1 MNMKKLLLN
10 VSLVIGL
17 LLAFSVSSASASD
30 EDNVRFR
37 ARLNG
42 AVEIPSTVATGASG
56 NFEARVEGNSLI
68 YKLSYSGL
76 EGGNTLAAH
85 IHIGSRRT
93 AGGVMAFL
101 CGNNPVGT
109 PRPPC
114 PNVSGTVEGTIT
126 SGDIIGLTAQQIN
139 AGDFNEFIQ
148 VMRTGIA
155 YVNVHTTASPAGEI
169 RGQVRTDEGRHRGR
183 DDDERDH

>member
-17 LLAFSVSSASASD
+17 LLALSTFSVSANQNEGVS
-30 EDNVRFR
+30 FR
-37 ARLNG
+37 ARLTGND
-42 AVEIPSTVATGASG
+42 EIPLTVSTGASG
-56 NFEARVEGNSLI
+56 NFEARVVDNTLQ
-68 YKLSYSGL
+68 YKLSFTGL

-85 IHIGSRRT
+85 IHIGSFRT

-101 CGNNPVGT
+101 CGG
-109 PRPPC
+109 PRPAC
-114 PNVSGTVEGTIT
+114 PNPSGTVEGVIT
-126 SGDIIGLTAQQIN
+126 ATDIIGITNQQIP
-139 AGDFNEFIQ
+139 AGAFDEFVH

-169 RGQVRTDEGRHRGR
+169 RGQVRVARHRDR
-183 DDDERDH
+183 DDDDDDRDN